1 MTRCPSCASLKTDQ
15 AINLNEVECLECGSL
30 FNPVMQKIYTEGSY
44 PKLCGNVATL
54 IAENMLDT
62 RLGTS
67 IREIVEGYVNEDPKD
82 VNLLIERL
90 ADIAQ
95 DLYNDYKM
103 NRREKYDF
111 GALMEGINRLNEFA
125 NIQSPPDDVPSEVSA
140 EVPSVDALSDPMSM
154 VNPSVDGSIEV
165 GEHSALEKLK
175 TAICAVQCAIQ
186 SLESAEAQENGA
198 GELNVDAGELSA
210 LPHEDSVV
218 EGLQTGAIDSP
229 TLNVSGSDPMNT
241 EVPAMTPV
249 TGSEGPEHEQEEQGA
264 TADLKAGLEQLQAA
278 YAEYMGSEEKV
289 HGDDG
294 VTPETGIGSPL
305 KSPEFAD
312 KLNALASVNGI
323 DSGTFLEKAKEL
335 MEDAQLVNQDW
346 LKKDLEK
353 SIDVNTQ
360 ELGEEQIVEARPEE
374 NNIETNK
381 FVKKPVK
388 EEASDPGTESGEITN
403 QPGEVNP
410 AGVIHTDDLSAAFS
424 PENEF
429 KTEDNVLYE
438 NKHCVVVAVD
448 GKYLTLHNP
457 KNGHNIEVL
466 AEDVQYANN
475 EDIDIRGERFDESNN
490 TLLAAWEK
498 IEKTLAD
505 ENLNSPKRSY
515 DLRTNRYTEGF

>member
-1 MTRCPSCASLKTDQ
+1 MTRCPTCASLKTESVS
-15 AINLNEVECLECGSL
+15 NRNEFICSECDST
-30 FNPVMQKIYTEGSY
+30 FNPVMKKIYTEGSY
-44 PKLCGNVATL
+44 PKLCGSVATL
-54 IAENMLDT
+54 IAENMLDV

-125 NIQSPPDDVPSEVSA
+125 NIQSPQDDLASEEVPEVS
-140 EVPSVDALSDPMSM
+140 DTTDPMSM
-154 VNPSVDGSIEV
+154 VNPAVDGSIEV

-175 TAICAVQCAIQ
+175 NAICAVQCAIQ

-198 GELNVDAGELSA
+198 GELNADAGELSA

-218 EGLQTGAIDSP
+218 EGLQSGAIDSP
-229 TLNVSGSDPMNT
+229 TLNVSGSDPMVT
-241 EVPAMTPV
+241 EVPSMSSVPGA
-249 TGSEGPEHEQEEQGA
+249 EGPEHEQEEQGA
-264 TADLKAGLEQLQAA
+264 IADLKAGLEQLQAA

-289 HGDDG
+289 HGDVGTD
-294 VTPETGIGSPL
+294 PDNGITSPL
-305 KSPEFAD
+305 SSPDFGD
-312 KLNALASVNGI
+312 KLNALNAVDGI
-323 DSGTFLEKAKEL
+323 DRKTFLEKAKEL

-353 SIDVNTQ
+353 SKDVNTH
-360 ELGEEQIVEARPEE
+360 EIGEETIIEARPNEE
-374 NNIETNK
+374 NIETNK

-388 EEASDPGTESGEITN
+388 EEVVDPGTESGEISD

-410 AGVIHTDDLSAAFS
+410 AGVIHTDDISQAFS
-424 PENEF
+424 PENTF
-429 KTEDNVLYE
+429 KKEDNVLYE
-438 NKHCVVVAVD
+438 NKQCVVVAVD

-466 AEDVQYANN
+466 AEDVQYANT
-475 EDIDIRGERFDESNN
+475 EDIDIIGERFNESNN

-498 IEKTLAD
+498 IEKTINE
-505 ENLNSPKRSY
+505 ENLNAPKRSY

>member
-1 MTRCPSCASLKTDQ
+1 M
-15 AINLNEVECLECGSL
+15 
-30 FNPVMQKIYTEGSY
+30 
-44 PKLCGNVATL
+44 
-54 IAENMLDT
+54 DT
-62 RLGTS
+62 
-67 IREIVEGYVNEDPKD
+67 
-82 VNLLIERL
+82 
-90 ADIAQ
+90 
-95 DLYNDYKM
+95 
-103 NRREKYDF
+103 
-111 GALMEGINRLNEFA
+111 
-125 NIQSPPDDVPSEVSA
+125 
-140 EVPSVDALSDPMSM
+140 EVPSMP
-154 VNPSVDGSIEV
+154 
-165 GEHSALEKLK
+165 
-175 TAICAVQCAIQ
+175 
-186 SLESAEAQENGA
+186 
-198 GELNVDAGELSA
+198 
-210 LPHEDSVV
+210 
-218 EGLQTGAIDSP
+218 
-229 TLNVSGSDPMNT
+229 
-241 EVPAMTPV
+241 EVPGA
-249 TGSEGPEHEQEEQGA
+249 EGPEHEQEEQGA
-264 TADLKAGLEQLQAA
+264 IADLKAGLEQLQAA

-294 VTPETGIGSPL
+294 VTPETGIGGPL

-323 DSGTFLEKAKEL
+323 DRGTFLEKAKEL

-388 EEASDPGTESGEITN
+388 EEADPGTESGESTD